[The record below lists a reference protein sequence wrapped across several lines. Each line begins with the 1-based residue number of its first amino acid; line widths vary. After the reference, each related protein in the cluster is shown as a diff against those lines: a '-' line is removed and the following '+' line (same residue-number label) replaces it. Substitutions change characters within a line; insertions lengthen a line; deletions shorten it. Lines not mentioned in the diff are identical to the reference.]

1 MIMPKASNKF
11 KMSIIL
17 NITERMIKYLINA
30 CLITNK
36 QVAKT
41 EDMASSDMNEISMT
55 EFSNVG
61 VIHTS
66 FVCPHI

>member
-1 MIMPKASNKF
+1 MIMRKASNKF
-11 KMSIIL
+11 KKSVIL

-30 CLITNK
+30 SLITKK

-41 EDMASSDMNEISMT
+41 EDMASSDMNEIAMT

-66 FVCPHI
+66 FVCLHI

>member
-1 MIMPKASNKF
+1 
-11 KMSIIL
+11 
-17 NITERMIKYLINA
+17 MIKYLINA